1 MWKDHYYSNFQKAQ
15 VPFLFSMIEKEIC
28 LIPCTEAAVERVFSA
43 LSKVSSSDM
52 CNVKQDTLNA
62 RLIVKF
68 DSIFGAA
75 GSVTL
80 NDLINDPIKSLKL
93 EKYPQLGY

>member
-80 NDLINDPIKSLKL
+80 NILINDPIKSLKL
-93 EKYPQLGY
+93 EKYPQLGC